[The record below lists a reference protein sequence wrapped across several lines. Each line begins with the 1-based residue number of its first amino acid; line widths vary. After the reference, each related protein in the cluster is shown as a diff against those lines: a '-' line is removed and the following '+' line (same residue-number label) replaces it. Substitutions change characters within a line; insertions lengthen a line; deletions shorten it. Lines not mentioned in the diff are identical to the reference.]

1 MRVIFFIFLLI
12 RGTHLSCQLWGKFSS
27 SALAKDGDITFGGIF
42 TLHYKGATPAVSYS
56 AGPLNPGCVGFNLR
70 AFRWAQGMIFAIEE
84 INQDEYLLPNIT
96 LGYKIH
102 DSCANPPEALR
113 ATLSLVNGE
122 EDISILNSTCK
133 DQSVAAV
140 IGCSGSTQSITIARI
155 LGSFGIPQISY
166 FSSCACLSDKH
177 EFPTFFRTI
186 PSDYFQVQAWVKVVK
201 HFGWT
206 WIGAF
211 GSDDAYGHFGI
222 QSFLEEI
229 KKIDA
234 CIAFAEYFPA
244 VYTKGKIQEHIELIK
259 KSKAKVIL
267 VFATEIDMYILANEL
282 LKQNVTGIVWLASE
296 SWATAGLLSTK
307 EMFGTLGG
315 LLGLGI
321 QRSSIKGIK
330 DFLLRIHPADYPGN
344 VYIKE
349 FWETTFKCTLA
360 SQNYTTLL
368 YPDRKC
374 TGFESLQSVT
384 NIYTDVSQL
393 RITYNTYKA
402 VYAIAHALHNV
413 LFCENNTKVCHSV
426 KEIEPW
432 KVTHSLKEVQFK
444 VKTGDEIQF
453 DHNGDPRPSYDIIN
467 WQLDVNGDVQ
477 YVDIGFYDGSAEAGY
492 ELTINEDN
500 IIWNGGQKKVITSS
514 CSESCPPGTRKATRE
529 GEPICCFDC
538 VPCAQDEISNSTDSI
553 DCIRCPWNHWPNS
566 MKNTCLPKAV
576 EYLSFGEMMGIILSA
591 LGVAGA
597 CLTVFVAA
605 VFFHFRSTPIVRANN
620 SEISF
625 LLLFSLLL
633 CFLCSFLF
641 IGEPSHWSCKLKHAA
656 FGITFVLCISC
667 VLGKTLVVIMAFKST
682 LPGHNIMKCFGPLQ
696 QRLSVFFFTCIQI
709 IICILWITISPPFPS
724 ENTKYFK
731 NRIIFECNLGSVA
744 AFCFVLGYIGLLSIM
759 CFILAFIGRKLPDNF
774 NEAKYITFSML
785 IFCAVW
791 ITFIPAYLSSPGKY
805 TVAVE
810 VFAILSSSFGVL
822 LCIFAPKCYIILL
835 RPETNTKKHV
845 MGRSTSSAK
854 I

>member
-368 YPDRKC
+368 
-374 TGFESLQSVT
+374 
-384 NIYTDVSQL
+384 
-393 RITYNTYKA
+393 ITYNTYK
-402 VYAIAHALHNV
+402 
-413 LFCENNTKVCHSV
+413 
-426 KEIEPW
+426 
-432 KVTHSLKEVQFK
+432 
-444 VKTGDEIQF
+444 F

-529 GEPICCFDC
+529 GEPICCFDY
-538 VPCAQDEISNSTDSI
+538 
-553 DCIRCPWNHWPNS
+553 CIRCPWNHWPNS

-744 AFCFVLGYIGLLSIM
+744 AFCFVL
-759 CFILAFIGRKLPDNF
+759 AFIGRKLPDNF

-845 MGRSTSSAK
+845 MGRSTNIYVILHYFTVSNLAF
-854 I
+854 

>member
-349 FWETTFKCTLA
+349 FWETTFK
-360 SQNYTTLL
+360 Y
-368 YPDRKC
+368 
-374 TGFESLQSVT
+374 
-384 NIYTDVSQL
+384 VSQL

-432 KVTHSLKEVQFK
+432 KVSTLCKVQFK

-477 YVDIGFYDGSAEAGY
+477 YVDIGNFTLTKQ
-492 ELTINEDN
+492 ELSDITTLDFIME
-500 IIWNGGQKKVITSS
+500 VITSS

-696 QRLSVFFFTCIQI
+696 QRLK
-709 IICILWITISPPFPS
+709 
-724 ENTKYFK
+724 NTKYFK

-744 AFCFVLGYIGLLSIM
+744 AFCFV
-759 CFILAFIGRKLPDNF
+759 LAFIGRKLPDNF